1 MKSSKLIY
9 KIKYSD
15 ILGGMDPTENKLI
28 IKTSDESILPIII
41 SNERDAIN
49 LEMKVNNIPKMLR
62 DEYKYI
68 GDRLYSFQPGEF
80 IVTKEQLEKLKELQN
95 EQSANQF
102 IPNLPSAAAAEDV
115 TSRIKVEYVKDDL
128 ADFTINKIYGTKFI
142 ANVNLDGN
150 NYILKEF
157 GHEAETYYNS
167 YFSIERRI
175 EDKLTDKK
183 KNIDEQIE
191 ATQGI
196 EGLQKVIPVIYV
208 SKIYNGNIHDSLNS
222 SIYRYDWYW
231 YTDEGDRYIYAK
243 SQDKRHKTHDNKD
256 IRSYSPFIDKM
267 IDNKQFFVNLKDQKS
282 VRSSTNSI
290 NVKNFLDEEQ
300 SIQLSLHRPENSNTY
315 FFFACYEYVDGFTLH
330 DIKNHIGTD
339 LELSEEDKLN
349 IIDNVRVTLNE
360 LEQRG
365 YYYDDFHFENVIYNP
380 QTKKITIIDLDS
392 IKKIKRNE
400 GIQSIDYIITYLQ
413 INL

>member
-1 MKSSKLIY
+1 M
-9 KIKYSD
+9 
-15 ILGGMDPTENKLI
+15 
-28 IKTSDESILPIII
+28 
-41 SNERDAIN
+41 
-49 LEMKVNNIPKMLR
+49 
-62 DEYKYI
+62 
-68 GDRLYSFQPGEF
+68 
-80 IVTKEQLEKLKELQN
+80 
-95 EQSANQF
+95 
-102 IPNLPSAAAAEDV
+102 
-115 TSRIKVEYVKDDL
+115 
-128 ADFTINKIYGTKFI
+128 
-142 ANVNLDGN
+142 
-150 NYILKEF
+150 KEF
-157 GHEAETYYNS
+157 GHEAETDYNS
-167 YFSIERRI
+167 SSSIEIRI

-183 KNIDEQIE
+183 KNIDKQIE

-231 YTDEGDRYIYAK
+231 YTDEGDRYIYDYN
-243 SQDKRHKTHDNKD
+243 QNKRHMTHDNKD
-256 IRSYSPFIDKM
+256 IRSYSSIINKI

-282 VRSSTNSI
+282 VRSSATNPI
-290 NVKNFLDEEQ
+290 YVKNLFNEEQ
-300 SIQLSLHRPENSNTY
+300 HIKLTLHRPENSNTY

-349 IIDNVRVTLNE
+349 IIDNVRVTLNKLKE
-360 LEQRG
+360 RG

-400 GIQSIDYIITYLQ
+400 GIRSINYIITFLQ
-413 INL
+413 NNL

>member
-183 KNIDEQIE
+183 KI
-191 ATQGI
+191 
-196 EGLQKVIPVIYV
+196 
-208 SKIYNGNIHDSLNS
+208 
-222 SIYRYDWYW
+222 
-231 YTDEGDRYIYAK
+231 
-243 SQDKRHKTHDNKD
+243 
-256 IRSYSPFIDKM
+256 
-267 IDNKQFFVNLKDQKS
+267 
-282 VRSSTNSI
+282 
-290 NVKNFLDEEQ
+290 
-300 SIQLSLHRPENSNTY
+300 
-315 FFFACYEYVDGFTLH
+315 
-330 DIKNHIGTD
+330 
-339 LELSEEDKLN
+339 
-349 IIDNVRVTLNE
+349 
-360 LEQRG
+360 
-365 YYYDDFHFENVIYNP
+365 
-380 QTKKITIIDLDS
+380 
-392 IKKIKRNE
+392 
-400 GIQSIDYIITYLQ
+400 
-413 INL
+413 